1 MNDARLQDAGSHFV
15 FKTLYFPS
23 RLVAI
28 HSLFGWRLIFVLLS
42 TIPPVG
48 IFTEEPVRAALPPI
62 VDYLYPSGAQRGTTV
77 ITVTD
82 CIVQPP
88 QQEGITAKLDPWPVG
103 VWTNCQGLQITP
115 METCGEFQVEVGD
128 DAPLGTHLIRLYTP
142 DGTSVPRMFVV
153 GHYPEIIE
161 SGPDGGEETATVVE
175 SLPVTING
183 RLRHPPYFDDVGS
196 QKWDGDVDSYVVR
209 LEADRWFVAR
219 LYAYSLGSPVD
230 PVLQLRDEEGRVLAT
245 NHDDRNLDPLL
256 AYRIEKA
263 GKYVVQVMGFKWPP
277 RGNPSSQRVKFTGSD
292 AAVYRLSLTC
302 GAFGRY
308 AFPLG
313 IQRGRKTMV
322 TLHGWNLNSTD
333 RLLRHELNAIA
344 LDTGVQEMLIGP
356 PIVGNQVAVAVSDMP
371 ELLDGEP
378 NDQLDQ
384 AQSISIPVVLNG
396 RIGSAGDVDRFVFH
410 AAKDQK
416 LIFRFDARKLG
427 LSFNGKLWI
436 EDEAGK
442 QLAEKTS
449 PTSAPQWEWTAP
461 ADGLFTVVVGDLSG
475 RGGDDYIYRMEVL
488 PSSPDNNAGDDLASS
503 SLLDFYVR
511 ANTHAFSIEPGRTT
525 EIKVTVT
532 PVSGFEASFGLF
544 MEGLPEGITWT
555 TPQIPRQGG
564 EVTVVLSANLDA
576 APINAPFRVGV
587 VSGDSS
593 QPFVRWA
600 FAPIDN
606 RGENRLVDQT
616 DDLWLTV
623 ISRPLAEPDKVVKE
637 VP

>member
-1 MNDARLQDAGSHFV
+1 MNDERLQDAGSHFV

-23 RLVAI
+23 RPAAI
-28 HSLFGWRLIFVLLS
+28 HSLFDWRLIFVILS
-42 TIPPVG
+42 TISSAG
-48 IFTEEPVRAALPPI
+48 IFTGESVRAASPPI

-77 ITVTD
+77 NTVTD

-88 QQEGITAKLDPWPVG
+88 QEDGITAKLDPWPVG
-103 VWTNCQGLQITP
+103 VWTNCQGLKITP
-115 METCGEFQVEVGD
+115 TETCGEFQVQVGD

-142 DGTSVPRMFVV
+142 DGTSVPRRFVV
-153 GHYPEIIE
+153 GYHPEITE
-161 SGPDGGEETATVVE
+161 SGPDDGEETTTFVE
-175 SLPVTING
+175 DLPVTING
-183 RLRHPPYFDDVGS
+183 RLRHPPYFDDVGR
-196 QKWDGDVDSYVVR
+196 QKWDGDVDSYVVP
-209 LEADRWFVAR
+209 LEADRWLVAR

-277 RGNPSSQRVKFTGSD
+277 RGVPGFQRVKFTGSD
-292 AAVYRLSLTC
+292 AAVYRLTLTS
-302 GAFGRY
+302 GAFGHY

-313 IQRGRKTMV
+313 VQRGRKTMV

-333 RLLRHELNAIA
+333 RLLRHELNAIE
-344 LDTGVQEMLIGP
+344 LDAGVQEVLIGP

-384 AQSISIPVVLNG
+384 AQSIAIPVVLNG

-410 AAKDQK
+410 AAKDQS
-416 LIFRFDARKLG
+416 LIFRFATRKLG
-427 LSFNGKLWI
+427 LSFNGMLWI

-449 PTSAPQWEWTAP
+449 PPSTTQWEWTPP
-461 ADGLFTVVVGDLSG
+461 ADGLFTVAVGDLSG
-475 RGGDDYIYRMEVL
+475 HGGDDYVYRMAVL
-488 PSSPDNNAGDDLASS
+488 PSSPDNNTGEDLASS

-511 ANTHAFSIEPGRTT
+511 TNSHAFRIEPGRTT
-525 EIKVTVT
+525 EMKVTVT
-532 PVSGFEASFGLF
+532 AVGGFEASLGLF
-544 MEGLPEGITWT
+544 LEGLPGGITWT
-555 TPQIPRQGG
+555 TPQIPRKGG
-564 EVTVVLSANLDA
+564 EVTVVLSANVDA
-576 APINAPFRVGV
+576 PPANAPFRVYV
-587 VSGDSS
+587 VSGDSL
-593 QPFVRWA
+593 QPMVRSA

-606 RGENRLVDQT
+606 RGENRLIDQT

-623 ISRPLAEPDKVVKE
+623 LSRSLAEPDRVVKE